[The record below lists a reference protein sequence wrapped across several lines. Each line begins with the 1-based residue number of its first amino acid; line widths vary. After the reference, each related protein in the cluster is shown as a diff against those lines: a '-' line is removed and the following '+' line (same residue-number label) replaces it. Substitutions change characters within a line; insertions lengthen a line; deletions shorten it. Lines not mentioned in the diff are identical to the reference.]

1 MNKGQERLAQF
12 LIAGRNPTELFELIE
27 EALHFLTSLLLLGIV
42 ADGRLAMPLRRHDRG
57 QLSILEL
64 LAKMITVIPFIHHH
78 ILQLWHGRALVEDG
92 IEDRRIMAGAT
103 GQPKRHTGLLIYT
116 AGVEFGGKP
125 TPRAAQ
131 SLCRLSAVFFR
142 APAAC

>member
-1 MNKGQERLAQF
+1 M
-12 LIAGRNPTELFELIE
+12 AGRHPTELFELIE
-27 EALHFLTSLLLLGIV
+27 EALHFLTSLIRLGIV
-42 ADGRLAMPLRRHDRG
+42 ADGRLAIPLRRDDG
-57 QLSILEL
+57 CQLSILEL
-64 LAKMITVIPFIHHH
+64 LAKMITVIPLIHHH
-78 ILQLWHGRALVEDG
+78 ILQLGHGRALVEDG
-92 IEDRRIMAGAT
+92 IEDRCIMAGAA
-103 GQPKRHTGLLIYT
+103 GQLKRHTGLLVYT